1 MSSAANLRQ
10 LFLIDPE
17 VVFLNHGSFGA
28 CPKPVFEKYQDWQLQ
43 LEHQPLEFLGRRYPT
58 LMADARFALGAFLGT
73 SGENL
78 FFTPNTTTGIN
89 TVIRSLPLSPGD
101 EVLSNTFEYGAL
113 HRAWEFVCKKQG
125 AKYRQCKIDLPIESK
140 AQFIEVVWRHVN
152 KKTKVLF
159 LSHITSSNALTLPV
173 AALISRAREQGIITI
188 IDGAHAPGQ
197 IPLNLD
203 SLNADFYAGNCHK
216 WLMAPKGSAFLY
228 AHPEMQSMV
237 DPLVVSW
244 DNVSAGTSRFLKE
257 NEFQGTRDIA
267 AYLTVPA
274 AIDFFQE
281 NNWPEIQTICHAL
294 VKDARE
300 GINAIF
306 EQDAIC
312 PDEGGWFQQM
322 SAHSLPKHVDG
333 TSLQEKL
340 LRDYNIEIPVMTIG
354 EDSFLRISMQ
364 GYNTREDV
372 NILLESLRKIIG

>member
-1 MSSAANLRQ
+1 MSQAASLRK

-28 CPKPVFEKYQDWQLQ
+28 CPKPVFEKYQEWQLT
-43 LEHQPLEFLGRRYPT
+43 LERQPLEFLGRRYPT
-58 LMADARFALGAFLGT
+58 LMADARHALGEFLGT

-89 TVIRSLPLSPGD
+89 TVMRSLPLSPGD

-113 HRAWEFVCKKQG
+113 HRAWEFVCGKQG
-125 AKYRQCKIDLPIESK
+125 AKYVQCNIDLPIESE
-140 AQFIEVVWRHVN
+140 AQFVDAIWRQVN
-152 KKTKVLF
+152 DKTKVLF

-173 AALISRAREQGIITI
+173 TALISRARDREIITI

-197 IPLNLD
+197 ILLHLD
-203 SLNADFYAGNCHK
+203 SLDADFYAGNCHK
-216 WLMAPKGSAFLY
+216 WLMAPKGSAFLF
-228 AHPEMQSMV
+228 ARPEMQHMV

-244 DNVSAGTSRFLKE
+244 ENVSAGDSRFLKE

-267 AYLTVPA
+267 AYLAVPA

-281 NNWPEIQTICHAL
+281 NNWPKVQEHCHAL
-294 VKDARE
+294 VKDARKE
-300 GINAIF
+300 INAIF
-306 EQDAIC
+306 DQPPIC

-322 SAHSLPKHVDG
+322 SAQYLPKHIDG
-333 TSLQEKL
+333 SRLQETL
-340 LRDYNIEIPVMTIG
+340 LKEYNIEIPVMTIE
-354 EDSFLRISMQ
+354 EDSFLRISIQ

-372 NILLESLRKIIG
+372 NTLLEGLRKILA